1 MTFEKMIVE
10 RDGPVGR
17 MIFNNPERH
26 NAVSREM
33 WEAVVAIMAGFATD
47 PAVRVVVVGGAGG
60 KAFVSGADISKFES
74 ERSSE
79 DAVDRY
85 NVATHAAT
93 EALVNFAKP
102 TVAMIDGYCIGGGM
116 SIALACDMRICST
129 GSEFGVPAAKLGL
142 GYGAD
147 GVRRLMDVVG
157 PAFTREIFYTGRRYS
172 AEDAFAMGLVNRV
185 VPKAE
190 LGTQVTELVHSIADN
205 APMTVASIKKIVGEL
220 VKDPADR
227 DMAECDRMVKACFAS
242 QDYIEGR
249 RAFMEK
255 RKPVFVGR

>member
-1 MTFEKMIVE
+1 MATDKMIVE
-10 RDGPVGR
+10 RDGAVGR

-33 WEAVVAIMAGFATD
+33 WEAVVEIMAGFATD
-47 PAVRVVVVGGAGG
+47 PAVRVVVVSGAGG

-74 ERSSE
+74 ERASQN
-79 DAVDRY
+79 AVDRY
-85 NVATHAAT
+85 NAATHAAT

-102 TVAMIDGYCIGGGM
+102 TLAMIDGYCIGGGM
-116 SIALACDMRICST
+116 SLALACDMRMCSV
-129 GSEFGVPAAKLGL
+129 GSQFGVPAAKLGL

-147 GVRRLMDVVG
+147 GVRRLMDLVG
-157 PAFTREIFYTGRRYS
+157 PAFTREIFYTARRYT
-172 AEDAFAMGLVNRV
+172 AEEAFAMGLVNRV
-185 VPKAE
+185 VPKAD
-190 LGTQVTELVHSIADN
+190 LAAQVKELVQSIADN
-205 APMTVASIKKIVGEL
+205 APLTVASIKKIVGEL

-227 DMAECDRMVKACFAS
+227 DMAACDRMVKACFAS

-255 RKPVFVGR
+255 RKAVFTGR